1 MLGKSIQLPFGVV
14 RDKSK
19 EKLIKLNLPLN
30 YRKDVLFNHLPD
42 LGYLGNPA
50 IKDVPRDGVIDN
62 IALQKYLLATGLLKD
77 SIQNSLDMI
86 VTNGKF
92 NNARIRRALDTK
104 YPTIMRK
111 PNPIDIVFKDKAK
124 FDTQNPVIGKL
135 LSQIQTDKNDKAL
148 QKQLEKAPSIK
159 DLKIAEK
166 LEHLKQFNND
176 NNNNDDD
183 DDNDDAPFIPP
194 PQLLSSPFPPPA
206 YPSSIDSDEGNIED
220 ENPVQKFLLG
230 GPWRD
235 RPQSERIAV
244 AVGEKTVTAVPKK
257 VKFSENLSKVFPK
270 AGEFSDNELKNDD
283 INYDELSEVK
293 IPNTESLFKELIDG
307 KINDELKFFSEG
319 NEGAN
324 ALKFHAIKNVDSLS
338 ESNEH
343 FLDYLLSDFGHE
355 VLSKNKMKIHLH
367 SGNI

>member
-1 MLGKSIQLPFGVV
+1 M
-14 RDKSK
+14 
-19 EKLIKLNLPLN
+19 
-30 YRKDVLFNHLPD
+30 FNHLPD
-42 LGYLGNPA
+42 LGYLGNLA
-50 IKDVPRDGVIDN
+50 IKDVARDGVIDN

-111 PNPIDIVFKDKAK
+111 PNPIDVVFKDKAK

-230 GPWRD
+230 GP
-235 RPQSERIAV
+235 
-244 AVGEKTVTAVPKK
+244 
-257 VKFSENLSKVFPK
+257 
-270 AGEFSDNELKNDD
+270 
-283 INYDELSEVK
+283 
-293 IPNTESLFKELIDG
+293 
-307 KINDELKFFSEG
+307 
-319 NEGAN
+319 
-324 ALKFHAIKNVDSLS
+324 
-338 ESNEH
+338 
-343 FLDYLLSDFGHE
+343 
-355 VLSKNKMKIHLH
+355 
-367 SGNI
+367 

>member
-1 MLGKSIQLPFGVV
+1 MLGKSIQLSFGVV
-14 RDKSK
+14 RD
-19 EKLIKLNLPLN
+19 L
-30 YRKDVLFNHLPD
+30 
-42 LGYLGNPA
+42 A
-50 IKDVPRDGVIDN
+50 IKDVARDGVIDN

-111 PNPIDIVFKDKAK
+111 PNPIDVVFKDKAK

-183 DDNDDAPFIPP
+183 DNDDAPFIPP

-230 GPWRD
+230 GP
-235 RPQSERIAV
+235 
-244 AVGEKTVTAVPKK
+244 
-257 VKFSENLSKVFPK
+257 
-270 AGEFSDNELKNDD
+270 
-283 INYDELSEVK
+283 
-293 IPNTESLFKELIDG
+293 
-307 KINDELKFFSEG
+307 
-319 NEGAN
+319 
-324 ALKFHAIKNVDSLS
+324 
-338 ESNEH
+338 
-343 FLDYLLSDFGHE
+343 
-355 VLSKNKMKIHLH
+355 
-367 SGNI
+367 